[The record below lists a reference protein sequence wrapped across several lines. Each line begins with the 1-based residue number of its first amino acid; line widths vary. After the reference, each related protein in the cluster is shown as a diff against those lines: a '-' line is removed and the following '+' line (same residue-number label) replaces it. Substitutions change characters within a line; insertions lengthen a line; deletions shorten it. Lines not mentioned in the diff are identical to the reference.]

1 MPGSAWA
8 RRPRACSSATSAR
21 RWSTGSR
28 ASSGFQAAAEPV
40 QTCVTNR
47 ATDVF
52 TRLSR
57 YQLGG
62 DLLWQRD
69 Y

>member
-1 MPGSAWA
+1 M
-8 RRPRACSSATSAR
+8 
-21 RWSTGSR
+21 SR
-28 ASSGFQAAAEPV
+28 EFRFQASGDPV
-40 QTCVTNR
+40 QSCITNR
-47 ATDVF
+47 AADAF
-52 TRLSR
+52 TRINR